1 MNYLPRM
8 LQKLK
13 KMRYFRNFCYLLS
26 KNLRLAQNLPN
37 EVFVYKSDFKVDI
50 PHTETLRISLLVAVA
65 SSITLYGP
73 LRKIDDDS
81 AVNDPLIW
89 IKLCSQLSFYN
100 HTMHNCGNLGLK

>member
-13 KMRYFRNFCYLLS
+13 KMRYFRNFCFLLS

-50 PHTETLRISLLVAVA
+50 PHTETLRISLLKTREIEVN
-65 SSITLYGP
+65 SPNEFLYG
-73 LRKIDDDS
+73 L
-81 AVNDPLIW
+81 VGQFCLEG
-89 IKLCSQLSFYN
+89 F
-100 HTMHNCGNLGLK
+100 

>member
-13 KMRYFRNFCYLLS
+13 KMRYFRNFCSLLS

-50 PHTETLRISLLVAVA
+50 PHTETLRISLAKSVFPNLV
-65 SSITLYGP
+65 IYHE
-73 LRKIDDDS
+73 LRDFGVSLRDRNFPSVRSHESPKS
-81 AVNDPLIW
+81 P
-89 IKLCSQLSFYN
+89 
-100 HTMHNCGNLGLK
+100 

>member
-13 KMRYFRNFCYLLS
+13 KMRYFRNFCFLLS

-50 PHTETLRISLLVAVA
+50 PHTETISLVFSFYCL
-65 SSITLYGP
+65 S
-73 LRKIDDDS
+73 
-81 AVNDPLIW
+81 NDRTRTCLPCLKKIW
-89 IKLCSQLSFYN
+89 I
-100 HTMHNCGNLGLK
+100 

>member
-13 KMRYFRNFCYLLS
+13 KMRYFRNFCFLLS

-50 PHTETLRISLLVAVA
+50 PYTETLRISLGSAGRINKMV
-65 SSITLYGP
+65 
-73 LRKIDDDS
+73 RKS
-81 AVNDPLIW
+81 NRFLIFFVRCLMQVPS
-89 IKLCSQLSFYN
+89 K
-100 HTMHNCGNLGLK
+100 

>member
-13 KMRYFRNFCYLLS
+13 KMRYFRNFCSLLS

-50 PHTETLRISLLVAVA
+50 PYTETLRISLL
-65 SSITLYGP
+65 SIDLFI
-73 LRKIDDDS
+73 LRQIRLEIIFLF
-81 AVNDPLIW
+81 LI
-89 IKLCSQLSFYN
+89 
-100 HTMHNCGNLGLK
+100 

>member
-13 KMRYFRNFCYLLS
+13 KMRYFRNFCSLLS

-50 PHTETLRISLLVAVA
+50 PYTETLRISLEYCVREV
-65 SSITLYGP
+65 
-73 LRKIDDDS
+73 
-81 AVNDPLIW
+81 
-89 IKLCSQLSFYN
+89 YN
-100 HTMHNCGNLGLK
+100 FT

>member
-13 KMRYFRNFCYLLS
+13 KMRYFRNFCSLLS

-50 PHTETLRISLLVAVA
+50 PYTETLRISLVREEKAW
-65 SSITLYGP
+65 
-73 LRKIDDDS
+73 RKLLF
-81 AVNDPLIW
+81 VLIK
-89 IKLCSQLSFYN
+89 IK
-100 HTMHNCGNLGLK
+100 

>member
-13 KMRYFRNFCYLLS
+13 KMRYFRNFCSLLS

-50 PHTETLRISLLVAVA
+50 PYTETLRISLKKTEKNRQCGQKGG
-65 SSITLYGP
+65 IFPFCGIFGP
-73 LRKIDDDS
+73 KGGTD
-81 AVNDPLIW
+81 
-89 IKLCSQLSFYN
+89 F
-100 HTMHNCGNLGLK
+100 

>member
-13 KMRYFRNFCYLLS
+13 KMRYFRNFCSLLS

-50 PHTETLRISLLVAVA
+50 PYTETLRISLVYVISIQKSYLVPC
-65 SSITLYGP
+65 LN
-73 LRKIDDDS
+73 KD
-81 AVNDPLIW
+81 
-89 IKLCSQLSFYN
+89 KC
-100 HTMHNCGNLGLK
+100 C

>member
-13 KMRYFRNFCYLLS
+13 KMRYFRNFCSLLS

-50 PHTETLRISLLVAVA
+50 PYTETLRISLMPTKFIFLVDFAFLNR
-65 SSITLYGP
+65 TLEDF
-73 LRKIDDDS
+73 L
-81 AVNDPLIW
+81 
-89 IKLCSQLSFYN
+89 F
-100 HTMHNCGNLGLK
+100 

>member
-13 KMRYFRNFCYLLS
+13 KMRYFRNFCSLLS

-50 PHTETLRISLLVAVA
+50 PHTETLRISLKQSKQKILINVKT
-65 SSITLYGP
+65 SSKFLE
-73 LRKIDDDS
+73 
-81 AVNDPLIW
+81 
-89 IKLCSQLSFYN
+89 KLKYFK
-100 HTMHNCGNLGLK
+100 T